1 MFLGEPP
8 SSRSGHRTL
17 CFDGRLSHALHGS
30 QSIFLCVHAFRPHA
44 AAGCRLTHA
53 CSFEGSLVKSP
64 GAQESLT
71 PVLSSWDSGGSS
83 RCLLGKCRVSEPRL
97 CPGLDGCPPR
107 RVWALSNCPRP
118 WFLELCPGGGKNPR
132 LPAGLR

>member
-30 QSIFLCVHAFRPHA
+30 QSIFLRVHAFRPHA

-53 CSFEGSLVKSP
+53 CSFEGQSGQEPRSP
-64 GAQESLT
+64 GVS
-71 PVLSSWDSGGSS
+71 DSGPFFMGQWWV
-83 RCLLGKCRVSEPRL
+83 LTLP
-97 CPGLDGCPPR
+97 PGE
-107 RVWALSNCPRP
+107 V
-118 WFLELCPGGGKNPR
+118 
-132 LPAGLR
+132 